1 MAIRTFN
8 SVGGFS
14 VGEIPT
20 NVIYPN
26 GDISTSNVTILTNI
40 TIGNILASP
49 GTGNIT
55 VGNTLLAGNVRTDNL
70 LYANGVAW
78 DLQEAAGSNNY
89 IQFNTSNNFA
99 ASSDL
104 TYDDATGVKKFK
116 TVNIEATGNLVAS
129 NILSNSLTSTQV
141 LFAGA
146 NGLLVS
152 NANFTFSTITDTL
165 TVTNLVANNDATING
180 NLTVNGTVTSLSTN
194 NTTIDDNTITLN
206 KGEAGNGVTLGTSGF
221 EIDRG
226 TAGANATLLWTESSS
241 SWAFK
246 LGTDNAN
253 VSLGNLFVSANANIT
268 GNVNVTNDVTAV
280 NFYGNL
286 TGDVNGGSIKGNLEA
301 PGNTTELLF
310 NDANVIKSTSG
321 ITYNKTSNL
330 VTLTGNLS
338 VANITNASS
347 ITFSNGGYID
357 GTGVNSI
364 VITANTS
371 TQLKYNNVANV
382 SNSTIATAN
391 VNGFDIQVHGNHW
404 SFDTVG
410 DLKAPGNIYANTGE
424 LRGNSL
430 FISAIGNIRGDVEL
444 GGNLNVASTTNI
456 LGNLTVGNGAVSM
469 NANITGNLLVG
480 IDANITANLTSNNLV
495 VRSYV
500 NSNLVPFID
509 ADDSANRPGYD
520 LGNPTHRWRDLW
532 LSGNTIQ
539 LGTTT
544 LTSGTSNTFITANA
558 NIFTGLLAGNIQTT
572 GTATVGNATNR
583 QTLTVSGNTSI
594 TTSTAATSTTTGALT
609 VTGGVGIGGNI
620 YIGGATANINGN
632 LLVGNSSAN
641 ANANITGDLRVGG
654 NASVIGDVTVSGNL
668 LVTGNTT
675 YIDVTTS
682 SIKDPVIDLGG
693 NGNGTNAT
701 STNLYDRG
709 LILRNYDNLGPTNQ
723 FMGWKTGSS
732 EFQMLSGITDNNNV
746 VTGAY
751 ANLRIDTLYGNH
763 VYGIIE
769 TGNQPNIGNL
779 LGLTHA
785 NISNTLNVN
794 NATVTTLIASDL
806 KYPKNDGNVPGSD
819 ELTIMTSDGAA
830 NLGFITI
837 KTNSLIN
844 GTSNI
849 VVLNNGN
856 INLTANANTSLV
868 VTETGANVFG
878 NLTISGSLIAGNIK
892 LNDISSNTVSIG
904 NSSIGAFTVTTTDVT
919 PGQVLAEVSS
929 TTNRAVEF
937 FVKGEEVAGGKY
949 SVATV
954 VAVHNGTDIAYDV
967 YGTLNIGGYTGS
979 LGVNNAGGK
988 IKLTVTPATS
998 DSTVWTT
1005 QYKTI

>member
-26 GDISTSNVTILTNI
+26 GDVSTSNVTVLT
-40 TIGNILASP
+40 
-49 GTGNIT
+49 NIT
-55 VGNTLLAGNVRTDNL
+55 VGNILANTGNVTVGNTLIAGNIRTDNL
-70 LYANGVAW
+70 LYANGVTW

-104 TYDDATGVKKFK
+104 TYDDSIKKFK
-116 TVNIEATGNLVAS
+116 TVNIEATGNLVAANVTVNTVS
-129 NILSNSLTSTQV
+129 NTQV
-141 LFAGA
+141 VFAGA
-146 NGLLVS
+146 SGLLTGSSSLV
-152 NANFTFSTITDTL
+152 FSTLTNTL
-165 TVTNLVANNDATING
+165 TVENLIANTDATING

-206 KGEAGNGVTLGTSGF
+206 KGETGNGVTLGTSGL
-221 EIDRG
+221 EVDRG

-246 LGTDNAN
+246 LGTANAD
-253 VSLGNLFVSANANIT
+253 VSLGNLFVSANANIG
-268 GNVNVTNDVTAV
+268 GNVNVT
-280 NFYGNL
+280 GNL
-286 TGDVNGGSIKGNLEA
+286 SADTFVGNLSGNVQGGSIKGNLEA
-301 PGNTTELLF
+301 PGSNTEMLF
-310 NDANVIKSTSG
+310 NDANVVKSTPG
-321 ITYNKTSNL
+321 VTYNKTSNL

-357 GTGVNSI
+357 GTVTNSI

-371 TQLKYNNVANV
+371 TQLKYNDVANV

-404 SFDTVG
+404 SFDTTG
-410 DLKAPGNIYANTGE
+410 DLKAPGNIYANTGAFS
-424 LRGNSL
+424 GNALYIAST
-430 FISAIGNIRGDVEL
+430 GNIRGDVEL

-456 LGNLTVGNGAVSM
+456 LGNLTVGNGTASM
-469 NANITGNLLVG
+469 NANITGSLVVG
-480 IDANITANLTSNNLV
+480 ANANITANLTTNNLSV
-495 VRSYV
+495 TNYV
-500 NSNLVPFID
+500 SSNLLPSID
-509 ADDSANRPGYD
+509 ADGAGNGYD
-520 LGNPTHRWRDLW
+520 LGSDTHRWRDLW
-532 LSGNTIQ
+532 LSGFTIK

-544 LTSGTSNTFITANA
+544 LTSGTNNTFVTANA
-558 NIFTGLLAGNIQTT
+558 NIFTGLLAGNINTT
-572 GTATVGNATNR
+572 GLVNVGNATNR

-594 TTSTAATSTTTGALT
+594 TTSTAATSNTSGALT

-620 YIGGATANINGN
+620 YIGGATANIDGN
-632 LLVGNSSAN
+632 LLVGKAGGGANS
-641 ANANITGDLRVGG
+641 ANANITGDLTVGG
-654 NASVIGDVTVSGNL
+654 NASVTGNVTVSGNL
-668 LVTGNTT
+668 LVTGATT

-723 FMGWKTGSS
+723 FMGWKTNAS
-732 EFQMLSGITDNNNV
+732 EFQMLSGVADADNV
-746 VTGAY
+746 VTGTY

-763 VYGIIE
+763 IYGTIE
-769 TGNQPNIGNL
+769 TSSQPNIGNL

-794 NATVTTLIASDL
+794 NATVTTLVASDL
-806 KYPKNDGNVPGSD
+806 KYPKNDGNIPAAD
-819 ELTIMTSDGAA
+819 ELTILTSDGAA
-830 NLGFITI
+830 NLGFTTI
-837 KTNSLIN
+837 KRNSLLN

-868 VTETGANVFG
+868 VTQTGANVFG

-892 LNDISSNTVSIG
+892 LNDISSNTVTIG
-904 NSSIGAFTVTTTDVT
+904 NSSIGAFTTTTT
-919 PGQVLAEVSS
+919 TTSAGQILAEVSS
-929 TTNRAVEF
+929 ATNRAVEF

-967 YGTLNIGGYTGS
+967 YGTLQIGGYTGS

-988 IKLTVTPATS
+988 IQLTVTPSTS
-998 DSTVWTT
+998 NSTVWTT

>member
-26 GDISTSNVTILTNI
+26 GDISTSNVRVLTDV
-40 TIGNILASP
+40 TVGNILLTP

-55 VGNTLLAGNVRTDNL
+55 VGHTLLAGNVRTDRL

-78 DLQEAAGSNNY
+78 DLQEAAGSNTY
-89 IQFNTSNNFA
+89 IQFNTGNNFA
-99 ASSDL
+99 ASANL
-104 TYDDATGVKKFK
+104 TYDDSAKKF
-116 TVNIEATGNLVAS
+116 TTANIEATGNLVAANVLVNAVS
-129 NILSNSLTSTQV
+129 NTQV
-141 LFAGA
+141 LFAGVS
-146 NGLLVS
+146 GLLTGS
-152 NANFTFSTITDTL
+152 NSLVFSTVTNTL
-165 TVTNLVANNDATING
+165 TVENLIANTDATING
-180 NLTVNGTVTSLSTN
+180 NLTVNGNITSLSTN

-206 KGEAGNGVTLGTSGF
+206 KGEIGNGVTLGTAGF

-246 LGTDNAN
+246 LGTGNAD
-253 VSLGNLFVSANANIT
+253 VSLGNLFVSANANIG
-268 GNVNVTNDVTAV
+268 GNVNVT
-280 NFYGNL
+280 GNL
-286 TGDVNGGSIKGNLEA
+286 SADTFVGNLSGNVQGGNIKGNLEA
-301 PGNTTELLF
+301 PGLNTEMLF
-310 NDANVIKSTSG
+310 NDANVVKSTPG

-357 GTGVNSI
+357 GTGTNSI

-371 TQLKYNNVANV
+371 AQLKYNDVANV

-404 SFDTVG
+404 SFDTSG
-410 DLKAPGNIYANTGE
+410 DLKAPGNIFANTGTFSGSQ
-424 LRGNSL
+424 LY
-430 FISAIGNIRGDVEL
+430 ISTTGNIRGDVEL
-444 GGNLNVASTTNI
+444 GGNLSVASTTNI
-456 LGNLTVGNGAVSM
+456 LGDLTVGDGTTARD
-469 NANITGNLLVG
+469 ANVTGNLVVG
-480 IDANITANLTSNNLV
+480 VDANITANLTTNNLTV
-495 VRSYV
+495 SNYV
-500 NSNLVPFID
+500 NSNLLPSVH
-509 ADDSANRPGYD
+509 ANGDPKLD
-520 LGNPTHRWRDLW
+520 LGSETHPWRDLW
-532 LSGNTIQ
+532 LSGFTIK
-539 LGTTT
+539 LGSTT
-544 LTSGTSNTFITANA
+544 LSSGTNNTFVTANA
-558 NIFTGLLAGNIQTT
+558 NIFTGLLAGNINTT
-572 GTATVGNATNR
+572 GIVNVGNATNR

-594 TTSTAATSTTTGALT
+594 TTSTAATSNTTGALT

-620 YIGGATANINGN
+620 YIGGATANIDGN
-632 LLVGNSSAN
+632 LLVGKAGVGNA
-641 ANANITGDLRVGG
+641 ANANITGDLKVGG
-654 NASVIGDVTVSGNL
+654 NASVTGDVTVSGNL
-668 LVTGNTT
+668 LVTGATT

-693 NGNGTNAT
+693 NGNGVNAT
-701 STNLYDRG
+701 TSDGYDRG
-709 LILRNYDNLGPTNQ
+709 IVLRTYDISPINH
-723 FMGWKTGSS
+723 FMGWKTGSNQ
-732 EFQMLSGITDNNNV
+732 FQMLSNITETSNNV
-746 VTGAY
+746 VSGTY
-751 ANLRIDTLYGNH
+751 ATLRIGTLNSDH
-763 VYGIIE
+763 VYGTIE
-769 TGNQPNIGNL
+769 TSSQPNIGNL

-794 NATVTTLIASDL
+794 NATVTTLVASDL
-806 KYPKNDGNVPGSD
+806 KYPKNDGNVPAAD
-819 ELTIMTSDGAA
+819 ELTILTSDGAK
-830 NLGFITI
+830 NLGFTTI
-837 KTNSLIN
+837 KRNSLLN

-849 VVLNNGN
+849 VVLHNGN

-892 LNDISSNTVSIG
+892 LNDISSNTVTIG
-904 NSSIGAFTVTTTDVT
+904 NSSIGAFTVTTTAVT
-919 PGQVLAEVSS
+919 AGQILAEVSS
-929 TTNRAVEF
+929 ATNRAVEF

>member
-26 GDISTSNVTILTNI
+26 GDVSTSNVTVLTNI
-40 TIGNILASP
+40 TVGNILATPS
-49 GTGNIT
+49 TGNIT
-55 VGNTLLAGNVRTDNL
+55 VGNTLLAGNIRTDNL

-89 IQFNTSNNFA
+89 IQYNTGNNFA

-104 TYDDATGVKKFK
+104 TYDDSIKKFK
-116 TVNIEATGNLVAS
+116 TVNIEATS
-129 NILSNSLTSTQV
+129 NIVAANVLVNTLSTTQV
-141 LFAGA
+141 LFSGA
-146 NGLLVS
+146 NGILVG
-152 NANFTFSTITDTL
+152 NANFTYSSISETL
-165 TVTNLVANNDATING
+165 TVTNLTTTSDATING

-194 NTTIDDNTITLN
+194 NTTIDDNVITLN
-206 KGEAGNGVTLGTSGF
+206 KGETGNGVSLGTSGL
-221 EIDRG
+221 EVDRG
-226 TAGANATLLWTESSS
+226 TAGANATLLWTESSNA
-241 SWAFK
+241 WVLK
-246 LGTDNAN
+246 LGVEKADI
-253 VSLGNLFVSANANIT
+253 SLGNLFVSANANIA
-268 GNVNVTNDVTAV
+268 GNVNVI
-280 NFYGNL
+280 GNL
-286 TGDVNGGSIKGNLEA
+286 SADTFTGNFSGNIQGGAIKGNLEA
-301 PGNTTELLF
+301 PGNISEMLF
-310 NDANVIKSTSG
+310 NDANVVKSTPG
-321 ITYNKTSNL
+321 VTYNKTSNL

-357 GTGVNSI
+357 GTVTNSI
-364 VITANTS
+364 VVTANTS
-371 TQLKYNNVANV
+371 AQLKYNDVANV
-382 SNSTIATAN
+382 ANSTIATAN

-404 SFDTVG
+404 SFDTTG

-424 LRGNSL
+424 LRGNTL

-456 LGNLTVGNGAVSM
+456 LGNLTVGNGTVSM

-480 IDANITANLTSNNLV
+480 IDANITSNLTTNNLTV
-495 VRSYV
+495 TSYV
-500 NSNLVPFID
+500 DSDLVPFID
-509 ADDSANRPGYD
+509 ADGSVSRPGYD
-520 LGNPTHRWRDLW
+520 LGSTTNRWRDLW

-544 LTSGTSNTFITANA
+544 LSSGTSNTFVTANA
-558 NIFTGLLAGNIQTT
+558 NIFTNLWTGNIITT
-572 GTATVGNATNR
+572 GNATIGNATNR

-594 TTSTAATSTTTGALT
+594 TTNSSATSSTTGALT
-609 VTGGVGIGGNI
+609 VTGGVGVGGNI
-620 YIGGATANINGN
+620 YIGGTTANINGN
-632 LLVGNSSAN
+632 LLVGTSLAS
-641 ANANITGDLRVGG
+641 ANANITGDLKVGG
-654 NASVIGDVTVSGNL
+654 NASVTGDVTVSGNL
-668 LVTGNTT
+668 LVTGSTT

-682 SIKDPVIDLGG
+682 SIKDPVMDLGG
-693 NGNGTNAT
+693 AGNGANAT
-701 STNLYDRG
+701 SSDLFDRG
-709 LILRNYDNLGPTNQ
+709 LILRTFDSVAVNH

-732 EFQMLSGITDNNNV
+732 EFQMLTGITDSDNIV
-746 VTGAY
+746 AGDY

-779 LGLTHA
+779 LGLTNA

-794 NATVTTLIASDL
+794 NAKVTTLIASDL
-806 KYPKNDGNVPGSD
+806 KYPKTDGSVPASD

-830 NLGFITI
+830 NLGFTTI

-844 GTSNI
+844 GSSNI
-849 VVLNNGN
+849 VVNYDGN
-856 INLTANANTSLV
+856 INLTANAVTSLV
-868 VTETGANVFG
+868 VTNTGANVVG

-892 LNDISSNTVSIG
+892 LNDISSNTVTIG
-904 NSSIGAFTVTTTDVT
+904 NSTIGSYTVTTTT
-919 PGQVLAEVSS
+919 AAAGQILAEVSS
-929 TTNRAVEF
+929 STNRAVEF
-937 FVKGEEVAGGKY
+937 FVKGEEVVGGKY

-979 LGVNNAGGK
+979 LGVNNAGGN
-988 IKLTVTPATS
+988 IQLTVTPATS

>member
-26 GDISTSNVTILTNI
+26 GDISTSNVTVLTNI

-49 GTGNIT
+49 GTGNII

-78 DLQEAAGSNNY
+78 DLQEAAGSNTY

-116 TVNIEATGNLVAS
+116 TVNIEATGNLVAA

-146 NGLLVS
+146 SGLLTS

-194 NTTIDDNTITLN
+194 NTTIDDNIITLN
-206 KGEAGNGVTLGTSGF
+206 KGEMGNGVTLGTSGF
-221 EIDRG
+221 EVDRG
-226 TAGANATLLWTESSS
+226 SAGANATLLWTESSS

-246 LGTDNAN
+246 LDTVNAD
-253 VSLGNLFVSANANIT
+253 VSLGNLFVSANANIA
-268 GNVNVTNDVTAV
+268 GNVNVI
-280 NFYGNL
+280 GNL
-286 TGDVNGGSIKGNLEA
+286 SADTFTGNFSGNIQGGAIKGNLEA
-301 PGNTTELLF
+301 PGNVSEMLF
-310 NDANVIKSTSG
+310 NDANVVKSTPG
-321 ITYNKTSNL
+321 VTYNKTSNL

-357 GTGVNSI
+357 GTGTNSI

-371 TQLKYNNVANV
+371 TQLKYNDVANV

-410 DLKAPGNIYANTGE
+410 DLKAPGNVYANTGAFS
-424 LRGNSL
+424 GNSL
-430 FISAIGNIRGDVEL
+430 YIASTGNIRGDVEL

-456 LGNLTVGNGAVSM
+456 LGDLTVGNGTASM

-500 NSNLVPFID
+500 DSNLVPFID
-509 ADDSANRPGYD
+509 ADGSAGRPGYD
-520 LGNPTHRWRDLW
+520 LGTTTHRWRDLW

-544 LTSGTSNTFITANA
+544 LTSGASNTFVTANA
-558 NIFTGLLAGNIQTT
+558 NIFTNLLAGNIQTT
-572 GTATVGNATNR
+572 GNVAVGNATAR
-583 QTLTVSGNTSI
+583 RTLTVSGNANVTVNSD
-594 TTSTAATSTTTGALT
+594 ATSTTTGAL
-609 VTGGVGIGGNI
+609 VITGGVGIGGNI
-620 YIGGATANINGN
+620 YIGGATANIDGN

-654 NASVIGDVTVSGNL
+654 NASVTGDVTVSGNL
-668 LVTGNTT
+668 LVTGATT

-693 NGNGTNAT
+693 NGTGANA
-701 STNLYDRG
+701 SAIDLYDRG
-709 LILRNYDNLGPTNQ
+709 LILRNYDNIGPTNQ
-723 FMGWKTGSS
+723 FMGWKTSAS
-732 EFQMLSGITDNNNV
+732 EFQLLSGITDTNNV
-746 VTGAY
+746 VAGSY

-763 VYGIIE
+763 IYGVIE

-785 NISNTLNVN
+785 NISNILNVN
-794 NATVTTLIASDL
+794 NATVSTLVASTL
-806 KYPKNDGNVPGSD
+806 KYPKNDGNVPLAD
-819 ELTIMTSDGAA
+819 ELTILTSDGAA
-830 NLGFITI
+830 NLGFTTI

-844 GTSNI
+844 GSSNI
-849 VVLNNGN
+849 VVVNNGN

-868 VTETGANVFG
+868 VTSTGANVFG

-892 LNDISSNTVSIG
+892 LNDISSNTVTIG
-904 NSSIGAFTVTTTDVT
+904 NSTIGASTVTTTT
-919 PGQVLAEVSS
+919 ASPGQILAEVSS
-929 TTNRAVEF
+929 STNRAVEF
-937 FVKGEEVAGGKY
+937 FVKGEEVVGGKY

-954 VAVHNGTDIAYDV
+954 VAIHNGTDIAYDV
-967 YGTLNIGGYTGS
+967 YGTLSIGGYTGS

-988 IKLTVTPATS
+988 IQLTVTPATS
-998 DSTVWTT
+998 VSTVWTT

>member
-26 GDISTSNVTILTNI
+26 GDVSTSNVTVLTNVNV
-40 TIGNILASP
+40 GNILAS
-49 GTGNIT
+49 TGNIT
-55 VGNTLLAGNVRTDNL
+55 IGNTLLAGNVRTDNL
-70 LYANGVAW
+70 LYANGIAW
-78 DLQEAAGSNNY
+78 DLQEAAGSNTY
-89 IQFNTSNNFA
+89 IQYNTGNNFA

-104 TYDDATGVKKFK
+104 TYDDATKKFR
-116 TVNIEATGNLVAS
+116 TANIEATGNIVAANVLV
-129 NILSNSLTSTQV
+129 NTLSTTQV
-141 LFAGA
+141 LFSGA
-146 NGLLVS
+146 SGLLVG
-152 NANFTFSTITDTL
+152 NANFTYSTISETL
-165 TVTNLVANNDATING
+165 TVTNLTTTSDATING

-194 NTTIDDNTITLN
+194 NTTIDDNVITLN
-206 KGEAGNGVTLGTSGF
+206 KGETGNGVSLGTSGL
-221 EIDRG
+221 EVDRG
-226 TAGANATLLWTESSS
+226 TAGSNATILWTESSNA
-241 SWAFK
+241 WVFK
-246 LGTDNAN
+246 LGTDKAD
-253 VSLGNLFVSANANIT
+253 VSLGNLFVSANANIA
-268 GNVNVTNDVTAV
+268 GNVNVI
-280 NFYGNL
+280 GNL
-286 TGDVNGGSIKGNLEA
+286 TADTFTGNLSGNVQGGNIKGNLEA
-301 PGNTTELLF
+301 PGNTTEMLF
-310 NDANVIKSTSG
+310 NDANVVKSTPG
-321 ITYNKTSNL
+321 VTYNKTSNL

-347 ITFSNGGYID
+347 IAFSNGGYIE
-357 GTGVNSI
+357 GLSTNSI
-364 VITANTS
+364 VITANS
-371 TQLKYNNVANV
+371 SAQLKYNDSA
-382 SNSTIATAN
+382 NSTIATAN

-404 SFDTVG
+404 SFETSG

-424 LRGNSL
+424 LRGNTL
-430 FISAIGNIRGDVEL
+430 FISAIGNIRGDVEM

-456 LGNLTVGNGAVSM
+456 LGNLTVGNATASM
-469 NANITGNLLVG
+469 DANITGNLIVG
-480 IDANITANLTSNNLV
+480 IDANITANLTTDILTV
-495 VRSYV
+495 VSYV
-500 NSNLVPFID
+500 DSDLVPFID
-509 ADDSANRPGYD
+509 ADGSAGRPGYD
-520 LGNPTHRWRDLW
+520 LGTTTHRWRDLW

-544 LTSGTSNTFITANA
+544 LTSGASNTFVTANA
-558 NIFTGLLAGNIQTT
+558 NIFTNLFTGNIQTT

-620 YIGGATANINGN
+620 YVGGATANIDGN
-632 LLVGNSSAN
+632 LLVGNGTASS
-641 ANANITGDLRVGG
+641 NANITGDLKVGG
-654 NASVIGDVTVSGNL
+654 NASVTGDVTVSGNL
-668 LVTGNTT
+668 LVTGATT

-693 NGNGTNAT
+693 NGTGANAT
-701 STNLYDRG
+701 AIDVYDRG

-723 FMGWKTGSS
+723 FMGWKTGAS
-732 EFQMLSGITDNNNV
+732 EFQMLSGITDTNNV
-746 VTGAY
+746 VSGAY
-751 ANLRIDTLYGNH
+751 ANLRVDTLYSDH
-763 VYGIIE
+763 VYGTIE

-794 NATVTTLIASDL
+794 NATVTTLVASDL
-806 KYPKNDGNVPGSD
+806 KYPKNDGSVPASD
-819 ELTIMTSDGAA
+819 ELTILTSDGAA
-830 NLGFITI
+830 NLGFTTI

-844 GTSNI
+844 GSSNI
-849 VVLNNGN
+849 VVVNDGN
-856 INLTANANTSLV
+856 INLTANAVTSLI
-868 VTETGANVFG
+868 VTKTGANVVG

-929 TTNRAVEF
+929 ITNRAVEF

>member
-20 NVIYPN
+20 NVISPN
-26 GDISTSNVTILTNI
+26 GDVSTSNVTVLTNI
-40 TIGNILASP
+40 TVGNILASP

-55 VGNTLLAGNVRTDNL
+55 VGNTLIAGNIRTDNL
-70 LYANGVAW
+70 LYSNGVAW

-89 IQFNTSNNFA
+89 IQYNTSNNFA

-104 TYDDATGVKKFK
+104 TYDDSIKKFK
-116 TVNIEATGNLVAS
+116 TVNIESTGNLVAA

-146 NGLLVS
+146 SGLLTS
-152 NANFTFSTITDTL
+152 NANFTFSTITETL
-165 TVTNLVANNDATING
+165 SVTNLTTTSDATING

-194 NTTIDDNTITLN
+194 NTTIDDNIITLN
-206 KGEAGNGVTLGTSGF
+206 KGEIGNGVTLGTSGF
-221 EIDRG
+221 EVDRG

-246 LGTDNAN
+246 LDTVNAD
-253 VSLGNLFVSANANIT
+253 VSLGNLFVSANANIS
-268 GNVNVTNDVTAV
+268 GNVNVI
-280 NFYGNL
+280 GNL
-286 TGDVNGGSIKGNLEA
+286 SADTFVGNFSGNIQGGDIKGNLEA
-301 PGNTTELLF
+301 PGNISEMLF
-310 NDANVIKSTSG
+310 NDANVVKSTPG
-321 ITYNKTSNL
+321 VTYNKTSNL

-338 VANITNASS
+338 VANITNVSS
-347 ITFSNGGYID
+347 IAFSNGGYID
-357 GTGVNSI
+357 GTGTNSI

-371 TQLKYNNVANV
+371 TQLKYNDAA
-382 SNSTIATAN
+382 NSTIATAN

-404 SFDTVG
+404 SFDTIG
-410 DLKAPGNIYANTGE
+410 DLKAPGNIYANTGAFS
-424 LRGNSL
+424 GNTLYIAST
-430 FISAIGNIRGDVEL
+430 GNIRGDVEL

-456 LGNLTVGNGAVSM
+456 LGDLTVGNGTASM

-480 IDANITANLTSNNLV
+480 IDANITANLTTNNLV
-495 VRSYV
+495 VTSYV
-500 NSNLVPFID
+500 ASHLVPSIH
-509 ADDSANRPGYD
+509 ADGSVGLPGYD
-520 LGNPTHRWRDLW
+520 LGTTTYRWRDLW

-544 LTSGTSNTFITANA
+544 LTSGASNTFVTANA
-558 NIFTGLLAGNIQTT
+558 NIFTGLFTGNIQTT
-572 GTATVGNATNR
+572 GIVTVGNATAR
-583 QTLTVSGNTSI
+583 RTLTVSGNTSV
-594 TTSTAATSTTTGALT
+594 TTNSAATSTTTGALT
-609 VTGGVGIGGNI
+609 VAGGVGIGGNI
-620 YIGGATANINGN
+620 YIGGATANIDGN
-632 LLVGNSSAN
+632 LLVS
-641 ANANITGDLRVGG
+641 ANANITSDLRVGG
-654 NASVIGDVTVSGNL
+654 NASVTGDVTVSGNL
-668 LVTGNTT
+668 LVTGATT

-693 NGNGTNAT
+693 NGNGVNAT
-701 STNLYDRG
+701 TSDGYDRG
-709 LILRNYDNLGPTNQ
+709 MILRTYDISPVNH
-723 FMGWKTGSS
+723 FMGWKTGSNQ
-732 EFQMLSGITDNNNV
+732 FQMLSNITETSNNV
-746 VTGAY
+746 VTGTY
-751 ANLRIDTLYGNH
+751 ATLRIGTLNSDH
-763 VYGIIE
+763 VYGTIE

-806 KYPKNDGNVPGSD
+806 KYPKNDGSVPLAD
-819 ELTIMTSDGAA
+819 ELTILTSDGAA
-830 NLGFITI
+830 NLGFTTI
-837 KTNSLIN
+837 KTNSLLN

-849 VVLNNGN
+849 TVVNNGN
-856 INLTANANTSLV
+856 INVTANANTSLV

-892 LNDISSNTVSIG
+892 LNDISSNTVTIG
-904 NSSIGAFTVTTTDVT
+904 NSTIGAFTVTTTT
-919 PGQVLAEVSS
+919 TAAGQILAEVSS
-929 TTNRAVEF
+929 TTSRAVEF
-937 FVKGEEVAGGKY
+937 FVKGEEVVGGKY

-988 IKLTVTPATS
+988 IQLTVTPATS
-998 DSTVWTT
+998 VSTLWTT